1 MFFQEIK
8 RCFSRI
14 SFKIALLIGIVLCI
28 LSSILMKTEPYSIQY
43 YIKAYEISS
52 YDNFI
57 FFNLNSISNI
67 LILIFPI
74 LSVLSY
80 SDSYLEDI
88 HSGLIKYIYTRYSK
102 NKYLACKFVANF
114 IAGGLAFVIPL
125 IINFIILILSYP
137 SLPTHSIL
145 GKQTILCGGLFASL
159 FYAHPIIYIGMWLVI
174 YFMYAGAFASI
185 ALGISTIIRN
195 KFVVLFIPFLLCN
208 VIGIVLDVMNKYY
221 YSPLSFLY
229 LSTKQDIRIIICEFV
244 GIMIVSISMFYF
256 GGTKNEVY

>member
-1 MFFQEIK
+1 MFFQEVK

-14 SFKIALLIGIVLCI
+14 SFKIALLIGVVACI
-28 LSSILMKTEPYSIQY
+28 LSSISMKTEPYSIEY
-43 YIKAYEISS
+43 YIKAYEVSS

-74 LSVLSY
+74 LSALSY

-88 HSGLIKYIYTRYSK
+88 HSGLIKYIYIRYSK
-102 NKYLACKFVANF
+102 NKYLMCKFVANF
-114 IAGGLAFVIPL
+114 ITGGLAFVIPL
-125 IINFIILILSYP
+125 IINFIVLMLIYP

-145 GKQTILCGGLFASL
+145 GKQTILYGGLFAAL
-159 FYAHPIIYIGMWLVI
+159 FYEHPIIYIWIWLAI
-174 YFMYAGAFASI
+174 YFLYAGAFASI

-195 KFVVLFIPFLLCN
+195 KFIVLFMPFLLCN
-208 VIGIVLDVMNKYY
+208 VIGVVLDVINKYY

-229 LSTKQDIRIIICEFV
+229 LSTKQDIKIIICEFV
-244 GIMIVSISMFYF
+244 GIMMVSVSMFYF

>member
-1 MFFQEIK
+1 MFYQEIK

-14 SFKIALLIGIVLCI
+14 SFKIALLVGIVACV
-28 LSSILMKTEPYSIQY
+28 LSSISMKTEPYSIES
-43 YIKAYEISS
+43 YIKAYEISC

-80 SDSYLEDI
+80 SDSYLEDV

-102 NKYLACKFVANF
+102 NRYLICKFVANF
-114 IAGGLAFVIPL
+114 IAGGLTFIIPL
-125 IINFIILILSYP
+125 IIDFIILILSYP

-145 GKQTILCGGLFASL
+145 GKQTILCGGLFPSL
-159 FYAHPIIYIGMWLVI
+159 FYEHPIIYIGMWLII

-185 ALGISTIIRN
+185 ALGISMIIKN
-195 KFVVLFIPFLLCN
+195 KFAILFIPFLLCN
-208 VIGIVLDVMNKYY
+208 AIGIILDVIDKYF
-221 YSPLSFLY
+221 YSPISFLY
-229 LSTKQDIRIIICEFV
+229 LSNKQDIRIIVVEFI
-244 GIMIVSISMFYF
+244 GIMIVSIFMFYF
-256 GGTKNEVY
+256 GGTKNEIY